1 MAKRKGPDSW
11 RIPTE
16 KEINEQYELHS
27 VTVDDKADTIIAQS
41 RLQINRQ
48 KQDLIQL
55 VTIAV
60 ALIIVLVAVSL
71 IIYVVKAKN
80 NFTNVQND
88 LKNKSQQRQMNF
100 DEDNTSASEGNGQ
113 YTNNYPQGNYQT
125 MPNGQIP
132 QGNYQ
137 QQAQQGNYQ
146 QQAPQGNYNYPTQNG
161 QVSQDNYNQPVQNGQ
176 APQGNYNYPQGQV
189 SQGNYEQP
197 VNQQG
202 NYNYPAQN
210 NNQTESRRK

>member
-11 RIPTE
+11 KIPTE

-113 YTNNYPQGNYQT
+113 YTNNYPQQGNYQT
-125 MPNGQIP
+125 MPNGQAS
-132 QGNYQ
+132 QN
-137 QQAQQGNYQ
+137 NYQ
-146 QQAPQGNYNYPTQNG
+146 QQAPQGNYNYPTQAPQG
-161 QVSQDNYNQPVQNGQ
+161 NYNQGQVPQGNYQEQ
-176 APQGNYNYPQGQV
+176 APQGNYNYPNGQA
-189 SQGNYEQP
+189 QGNYQP
-197 VNQQG
+197 AQNGQVPQG
-202 NYNYPAQN
+202 NYGQGNNYPTQE
-210 NNQTESRRK
+210 ESRKK